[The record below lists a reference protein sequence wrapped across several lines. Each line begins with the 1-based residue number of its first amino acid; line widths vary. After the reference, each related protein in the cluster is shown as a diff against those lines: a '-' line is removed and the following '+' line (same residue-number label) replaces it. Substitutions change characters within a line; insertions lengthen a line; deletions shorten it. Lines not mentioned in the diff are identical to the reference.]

1 MAEVAVV
8 TDSTVCLP
16 GDLVREY
23 GITIVPLRFELEGK
37 SYRDGI
43 DITAE
48 DIYRYLPAARTLPTT
63 SAPSPSD
70 YYAAIAQAATRHSSV
85 LVITVSRRLSA
96 MLHSAMTAAAT
107 ARDSLGHVRIRVLD
121 SGTAAG
127 AQGLVVL
134 EAARA
139 AAAGAYLD
147 DVANVARDTM
157 SRVELIA
164 FLDTLYYL
172 AKGGRVPMALHW
184 ANSFI
189 RVNPLFRIAP
199 MSGEARTVRVARGR
213 HSAMR
218 KLVELVGEGI
228 GSCKMYGIVFHS
240 YSRDEAQHLST
251 VLRGTFDC
259 AELHISDFTP
269 AMGIHTGI
277 GVVGL
282 AYLTRQ

>member
-16 GDLVREY
+16 EHLVREY
-23 GITIVPLRFELEGK
+23 GIRIVPIRFQMGGV

-43 DITAE
+43 DVTAE
-48 DIYRYLPAARTLPTT
+48 QIYRHLPVARTLPTT

-70 YYAAIAQAATRHSSV
+70 YYAAIASAAKTCSQILV
-85 LVITVSRRLSA
+85 LTITHKLSG
-96 MLHSAMTAAAT
+96 MLQSATTAAAT
-107 ARDSLGHVRIRVLD
+107 ARDSLGHVRIRVMD

-139 AAAGAYLD
+139 ACEGGPLD
-147 DVANVARDTM
+147 EVIDAARDVM
-157 SRVELIA
+157 QRVELVA
-164 FLDTLYYL
+164 YLGTLYYL
-172 AKGGRVPMALHW
+172 AKGGRVPMAFHW
-184 ANSFI
+184 ANSVV

-199 MSGEARTVRVARGR
+199 MTGEARTVRVARGR

-218 KLVELVGEGI
+218 QLVELAGQKAVG
-228 GSCKMYGIVFHS
+228 GSIHGIVFHS
-240 YSRDEAQHLST
+240 YSHGEA
-251 VLRGTFDC
+251 LRLR
-259 AELHISDFTP
+259 ELLCSQCECTELYVSDFTP
-269 AMGIHTGI
+269 AMGIHTGV

-282 AYLTRQ
+282 AYFVR